1 MSKEYVYET
10 KKIGKYTVKVIQDEN
25 PLDPR
30 VDFDNVAHMICF
42 HRRYDLG
49 DKHNFNTW
57 RDEELLSLLK
67 RKDVYWLPLYL
78 YDHSGITMSTGS
90 FGCPWD
96 SGQVGY
102 IYITRA
108 EYLEAM
114 QCKRVNKK
122 KLYDY
127 LRSEVETY
135 DNYLTGEVY
144 GYIVEDEN
152 GDNVDSC
159 WSYFGDSKYA
169 LEDGI
174 HSAQATIRY
183 DIKKHIEQVK
193 RWIRNHVPLD
203 KRTGLMI

>member
-90 FGCPWD
+90 FSCPWD

-102 IYITRA
+102 IYMERS
-108 EYLEAM
+108 EYL
-114 QCKRVNKK
+114 KNWNKK
-122 KLYDY
+122 KADKKKIYEILKA
-127 LRSEVETY
+127 EVETY

-183 DIKKHIEQVK
+183 DIKKHVEQVK